1 MSQTAGAPPAA
12 PLYRRKRHPYGSRM
26 DRPIRSLSA
35 LVAAFLVFCLGLA
48 SAAPAAGPSDP
59 DPAPLRIVLTP
70 DEPQT
75 GDAVL
80 VEVECRSGTSCPP
93 DVRLSWSEQEIPLFP
108 HPLRGP
114 SFRAGLLAVPLSA
127 RPGEALLE
135 ASWTLSERRRGFRF
149 PFRIRPGSF
158 AEEALRVDP
167 RHVRPSA
174 KDLQRIR
181 REREELERI
190 YAAGAP
196 GPLWE
201 GGGFS
206 VPVPGE
212 VSGAFG
218 TRRLFNGEL
227 VSRHNG
233 VDFRAAS
240 GDPVAVAGSGVVRLG
255 KELFYSG
262 NAVIVDH
269 GAGVFTSYSHLS
281 RIEVTPGQRVARN
294 EILGRVGATG
304 RATGP
309 HLHWGVKLNGVS
321 VNPIVFLEATARL
334 AGK

>member
-1 MSQTAGAPPAA
+1 MSLAPGAPPTA
-12 PLYRRKRHPYGSRM
+12 PLYSGQRNSYASRM
-26 DRPIRSLSA
+26 NRPILGIRAS
-35 LVAAFLVFCLGLA
+35 VAALILLFLGPA
-48 SAAPAAGPSDP
+48 AAAPAAGRADP
-59 DPAPLRIVLTP
+59 DPAALRIALTP

-80 VEVECRSGTSCPP
+80 VEVECRSGTSCPA
-93 DVRLSWSEQEIPLFP
+93 DMRLFWSEQEILLFP

-135 ASWTLSERRRGFRF
+135 AFRTPSERGRGFRF

-174 KDLQRIR
+174 KDLERIR

-196 GPLWE
+196 GPLWQ
-201 GGGFS
+201 GGFS
-206 VPVPGE
+206 APVPGE

-240 GDPVAVAGSGVVRLG
+240 GDPVAAAGSGVVRLG

-269 GAGVFTSYSHLS
+269 GAGIFTSYSHLS

-321 VNPIVFLEATARL
+321 VNPIAFLQAAAHL